1 MTDKQNQSCWGEPQ
15 QDWFLAFIISELWLD
30 DEK

>member
-15 QDWFLAFIISELWLD
+15 QDWFLAFIISELLMVH
-30 DEK
+30 KK